1 MGPSCGHHAAY
12 SFYKAIKYTS
22 RKSNRPK
29 ILSLGEFF
37 FVKIWNDLDIVS
49 IAELQLLWE
58 DTNTN
63 QVLSSLRL
71 YYLPE
76 YTPEGRLDS
85 HGEVGQVLFYAR

>member
-1 MGPSCGHHAAY
+1 MNPVDVYDFAY
-12 SFYKAIKYTS
+12 EIIDGDTS
-22 RKSNRPK
+22 RS
-29 ILSLGEFF
+29 
-37 FVKIWNDLDIVS
+37 VKIWNDLDIVS

-85 HGEVGQVLFYAR
+85 HGEVGQVLSILYALVI